1 MTDARLLHLQ
11 AIEQDVAEIRRRLAV
26 VDRKLQW
33 VTAPSR
39 IAELER
45 EGARLLDML
54 EALDR
59 EGQNVEW
66 PPAA

>member
-11 AIEQDVAEIRRRLAV
+11 AIEQDVTEIRRRLAA

-33 VTAPSR
+33 VTGPSR
-39 IAELER
+39 IAELEW
-45 EGARLLDML
+45 EGAHLLDML

-59 EGQNVEW
+59 EGQTVEW